1 MSDEDRVRQ
10 GFEDAAALAGQTRAR
25 AWDLPGCPERD
36 ELLALAGKLEDI
48 LLKLA
53 AERGWPFPRAVT
65 FRAPSA
71 PDRGLKLDLRVV
83 QLLTGAG
90 AEITPHQLAR
100 FREIEAGHG
109 GTVPL
114 TAEEYGALQDAK
126 TARLIE
132 LARDPA
138 SNLHPLFCWDDKEA
152 ARLQR
157 DRRMHGTGN

>member
-10 GFEDAAALAGQTRAR
+10 GFEEAAALAEQTRAR
-25 AWDLPGCPERD
+25 AWDLPECSERD
-36 ELLALAGKLEDI
+36 ELLGLAGKLEDI
-48 LLKLA
+48 LSRLA

-71 PDRGLKLDLRVV
+71 PGRGLRLDLRVV
-83 QLLTGAG
+83 QRLTGAG
-90 AEITPHQLAR
+90 AEITPDQLAR

-114 TAEEYGALQDAK
+114 SAEEYEALLDAK

-132 LARDPA
+132 LARDPT

-157 DRRMHGTGN
+157 ERRRHGTGN

>member
-10 GFEDAAALAGQTRAR
+10 GFDDAAALAEQTRAR
-25 AWDLPGCPERD
+25 AWDLPGCPERH

-48 LLKLA
+48 LSKLA

-65 FRAPSA
+65 FRAPSG
-71 PDRGLKLDLRVV
+71 PGSGLKVGLRVV
-83 QLLTGAG
+83 QRLTGAT
-90 AEITPHQLAR
+90 AEITPDQLAR
-100 FREIEAGHG
+100 FRGIEAGHG

-126 TARLIE
+126 TDRLIE
-132 LARDPA
+132 LARDPS

-157 DRRMHGTGN
+157 ERRMHGTGN

>member
-10 GFEDAAALAGQTRAR
+10 GFEEAAALAEQTRAR
-25 AWDLPGCPERD
+25 AWNLPECPEQH
-36 ELLALAGKLEDI
+36 ELLALGGKLEDI
-48 LLKLA
+48 LSKLA

-83 QLLTGAG
+83 QRLTGAG
-90 AEITPHQLAR
+90 AEITPDQLAR
-100 FREIEAGHG
+100 FRELEAGHG
-109 GTVPL
+109 GVVPL
-114 TAEEYGALQDAK
+114 TAEEYDALRDGK
-126 TARLIE
+126 PERMIE

-138 SNLHPLFCWDDKEA
+138 SNLHPLFCWDNEEA

-157 DRRMHGTGN
+157 ERRMHGTGN